1 VRSLLLVSPESQET
15 FQHLCVLSRFSLRA
29 A

>member
-1 VRSLLLVSPESQET
+1 LLVSPESQET